1 MGRRPRVPPYS
12 GSPRPA
18 WGCHPPRVSPQAE
31 LSAVQAGDI
40 VAAPYAD
47 DSEWYRARVLG
58 TLENGNFDLYYVD
71 FGDNGE
77 APREALRVL
86 R

>member
-1 MGRRPRVPPYS
+1 M
-12 GSPRPA
+12 
-18 WGCHPPRVSPQAE
+18 
-31 LSAVQAGDI
+31 QAGDI
-40 VAAPYAD
+40 VAAPYT
-47 DSEWYRARVLG
+47 DSSNWYRARVLG
-58 TLENGNFDLYYVD
+58 TLENGNLDLYYVD

>member
-1 MGRRPRVPPYS
+1 M
-12 GSPRPA
+12 
-18 WGCHPPRVSPQAE
+18 SPQAE

-47 DSEWYRARVLG
+47 ESEWYRARVLG

-77 APREALRVL
+77 APREALRAL

>member
-1 MGRRPRVPPYS
+1 M
-12 GSPRPA
+12 
-18 WGCHPPRVSPQAE
+18 
-31 LSAVQAGDI
+31 
-40 VAAPYAD
+40 AAPYVGG
-47 DSEWYRARVLG
+47 SNWYRARVLG

-77 APREALRVL
+77 APREALRAL